1 MASASVVVRASHTSR
16 TVVSAAPNTI
26 AQMKTMPNIRRL
38 NMNLIVNEKVDRCFF
53 VIGLASFLLNIS
65 DTIYT

>member
-1 MASASVVVRASHTSR
+1 
-16 TVVSAAPNTI
+16 
-26 AQMKTMPNIRRL
+26 MKTMPNIRRL